1 MITKNSMKSKI
12 TKQIIKN
19 MKISIISPRTINKS
33 FKLTIK
39 LKKKEKKNILLKDII
54 TFHTHKMRI

>member
-1 MITKNSMKSKI
+1 MKSKI

-19 MKISIISPRTINKS
+19 MKISKISPRLINKS
-33 FKLTIK
+33 IKLTIK

-54 TFHTHKMRI
+54 TFHTRKMRI